1 MPQAATMTRNSPHA
15 CAELSLSRRALLTA
29 SAGLAGAA
37 ALAPGAFAQAQP
49 QTLPVVQPGSQW
61 PVRAEWLARRTE
73 EILEPDLPI
82 VDPHHHLWVR
92 PNYSYLFPDL
102 LADVGSGH
110 KIHATMFEQAASMY
124 RDDGPEE
131 LKSLGETQF
140 VCGVAAMSASGKFG
154 PTRCIAGMVGY
165 VDLRLGARAKGL
177 IERHIAISDG
187 RIRGVRNS
195 STWSDDPTLKP
206 FASNAPQGLLLD
218 KSFREGFAALVG
230 LDLTFDAWMFQT
242 QLGDVIDLARAF
254 PQARIVLNHVG
265 GPLAVGPYAGK
276 REEAFKLWRDKIKE
290 IAGFPNTYVKLG
302 GLGMKMPGFDF
313 VERPE
318 PPSSQDLANA
328 WRPYVET
335 CIAAFGPQRA
345 MFESNFPVDKGSCSY
360 QVLWNAFKRIAAGY
374 SADEK
379 TALFSGAAKKA
390 YRLDV

>member
-276 REEAFKLWRDKIKE
+276 REEAFKVWRDKIKE

-328 WRPYVET
+328 WRPYIET